1 LALKTELLTVF
12 IKNYIFTGLRIYE
25 LKLCAMELTF
35 LALFYVLT
43 PILILY
49 LTYRYKIANQI
60 GSVIIAYGVGLVLG
74 NIGILPAKSAFL
86 NDVLITQPEITLDGI
101 RSMFAANQL
110 TADDVLAFRV
120 YKLRDLLMTIAVLMA
135 IPLLLFSTNIRQWK
149 KVAGSGLVSLAAGI
163 FSVVVMVLA
172 GFFIFRDVNIPE
184 LWKVAGMLIGVYTGG
199 TPNLAS
205 IKMALD
211 VNPAI
216 YIMTHTY
223 DLIVGVFYL
232 AFLITIGKVL
242 FRKFLPKFKGYTG
255 EEQIE
260 NSNVKEPFF
269 HVLRSKT
276 FFPLLKAI
284 GIAVIIAGIG
294 GGLSTLVPQNMV
306 MAVVILTI
314 TTLAIAVSLIPA
326 VNRIARTFDTGMYL
340 ILIFSIVVASM
351 ADIRNLGQIA
361 PALFGYITLA
371 VFGSLILHTLLSKI
385 LKIDADTTI
394 ITSTA
399 LICSP
404 PFVPVIAGA
413 LGNRQIVVTGI
424 TIGIIGYA
432 IGNYL
437 GVTIAYI
444 LR

>member
-1 LALKTELLTVF
+1 MHLVFLK
-12 IKNYIFTGLRIYE
+12 KNNIFTGLGIYE
-25 LKLCAMELTF
+25 LKLCAMELTI
-35 LALFYVLT
+35 LLLFYVLT
-43 PILILY
+43 PIFILY

-60 GSVIIAYGVGLVLG
+60 GSVIIAYAIGLVLG
-74 NIGILPAKSAFL
+74 NIGILPAKSALL
-86 NDVLITQPEITLDGI
+86 NEVLMTQPKITLEGI
-101 RSMFAANQL
+101 RAMVAANQL
-110 TADDVLAFRV
+110 SSDDVLAFRV
-120 YKLRDLLMTIAVLMA
+120 YKLRDLLMTVAVLMA
-135 IPLLLFSTNIRQWK
+135 IPLLLFSTNIRQWR
-149 KVAGSGLVSLAAGI
+149 KVAGSGLISLIAGV
-163 FSVVVMVLA
+163 FSVVAMVVG
-172 GFFIFRDVNIPE
+172 GFFIFREANIPE

-211 VNPAI
+211 VNPEI
-216 YIMTHTY
+216 YILTHTY

-232 AFLITIGKVL
+232 AFLITVGKFL
-242 FRKFLPKFKGYTG
+242 FRKFLTKFQGYTSDDPWNNG
-255 EEQIE
+255 
-260 NSNVKEPFF
+260 NTKEPFF
-269 HVLRSKT
+269 SVFKAKT
-276 FFPLLKAI
+276 FFPLLRAI
-284 GIAVIIAGIG
+284 GIAVVIAGIG
-294 GGLSTLVPQNMV
+294 GGVSLLVPQNMV
-306 MAVVILTI
+306 MATVILTI
-314 TTLAIAVSLIPA
+314 TSLAILVSLFPA

-351 ADIRNLGQIA
+351 ADIRNLGQII

-371 VFGSLILHTLLSKI
+371 VFGSLLLHTMLSKI
-385 LKIDADTTI
+385 LKLDADTTM

-437 GVTIAYI
+437 GITIAYI